1 MAILIAIFF
10 CIDERKPP
18 AILRIAGG
26 VIHLR
31 RFSKV
36 AVDRSVR

>member
-1 MAILIAIFF
+1 MAILIALFF
-10 CIDERKPP
+10 LHRGIKTP